1 MPYKLVQRPTATT
14 AVATIPPIHP
24 LIRSAPLVG
33 EVTALAT
40 PDAADVA
47 GDRVNVPD
55 GLALTLDAV
64 AVQFTNGQSRS
75 VAATSV
81 E

>member
-1 MPYKLVQRPTATT
+1 M
-14 AVATIPPIHP
+14 ATIPPIHP
-24 LIRSAPLVG
+24 LIKRSPPLVG
-33 EVTALAT
+33 DADALAT

-47 GDRVNVPD
+47 GDLVDVPD
-55 GLALTLDAV
+55 GLALPLGLDAV